1 MLNIRKIMKNNTRGY
16 AMGLALVAIMIFFAI
31 LTDGMLFMPLNITN
45 LILQNSYVF
54 ILGMGMLLCIL
65 SGGNI
70 DLSVGSI
77 VAFIGAL
84 CGNLIV
90 NMGINVWISIGI
102 ALLVGLAIGAWQGF
116 WIAVVKIP
124 SFIVTLA
131 GMLVFRGLT
140 LVILNGRTIGPFP
153 ESFQAI
159 SSGFISDYI
168 YDGELHFITLGLGA
182 VFSIAYI
189 ISTLNKGRQSKK
201 YGVETGS
208 VVLQVIKVLVM
219 LVLINGIS
227 WVIASY
233 KGISVIM
240 IILMTL
246 VFIYYVIT
254 KHSTFGRHIYAM
266 GGNEKAAK
274 LSGIKTSRVL
284 FSVYVN
290 MALLSALAGIVIA
303 GRLNA
308 ASPKAGTG
316 FELDAIAACFI
327 GGASTSGGIGT
338 VFGVIVGA
346 LIMGVL
352 NNGMSILGISVDWQQ
367 TIKGLVLLFAVA
379 FDILSKSRTKV

>member
-1 MLNIRKIMKNNTRGY
+1 
-16 AMGLALVAIMIFFAI
+16 MGLALVAIMIFFAI
-31 LTDGMLFMPLNITN
+31 LTDGMLFMPLNVTN
-45 LILQNSYVF
+45 LVLQNSYVF

-168 YDGELHFITLGLGA
+168 YDGELHFITLGLG
-182 VFSIAYI
+182 VIFSIVYI
-189 ISTLNKGRQSKK
+189 ISTIHRSRQSKK
-201 YGVETGS
+201 YGVDNGS

-246 VFIYYVIT
+246 VFIYYIIT

-338 VFGVIVGA
+338 VFGVIIGA

-379 FDILSKSRTKV
+379 FDILSKSRAKA

>member
-1 MLNIRKIMKNNTRGY
+1 MLNIRKIIKNNTRGY
-16 AMGLALVAIMIFFAI
+16 AMGLALIAIMIFFAI

-90 NMGINVWISIGI
+90 NMGINVWVSIGI
-102 ALLVGLAIGAWQGF
+102 ALLVGFAIGAWQGF

-168 YDGELHFITLGLGA
+168 YDGELHYITLGLGIL
-182 VFSIAYI
+182 FSIAYI
-189 ISTLNKGRQSKK
+189 VSTLLKGRQSKK
-201 YGVETGS
+201 YGVDNGS
-208 VVLQVIKVLVM
+208 VLLQMIKILVM
-219 LVLINGIS
+219 LVMINGFT

-240 IILMTL
+240 IILMVL
-246 VFIYYVIT
+246 VFVYYIIT

-284 FSVYVN
+284 FAVYVN

-338 VFGVIVGA
+338 VFGVIIGA

-379 FDILSKSRTKV
+379 FDILSKSRAKA

>member
-1 MLNIRKIMKNNTRGY
+1 MLNIRKIIKNNTRGY
-16 AMGLALVAIMIFFAI
+16 AMGLALIAIMIFFAI

-45 LILQNSYVF
+45 LVLQNSYVF

-153 ESFQAI
+153 DSFQAI

-168 YDGELHFITLGLGA
+168 NDGELHFITLGLGA
-182 VFSIAYI
+182 VLSIAYI
-189 ISTLNKGRQSKK
+189 FSSLRKSRQSKK
-201 YGVETGS
+201 YGVDNGS
-208 VVLQVIKVLVM
+208 VVLQVIKIVLM
-219 LVLINGIS
+219 LALINGIS

-246 VFIYYVIT
+246 VLIYYVIT

-266 GGNEKAAK
+266 GGNEKASR

-284 FSVYVN
+284 FAVYVN

-316 FELDAIAACFI
+316 FELDAIAACYI

-338 VFGVIVGA
+338 VFGVIIGA

-367 TIKGLVLLFAVA
+367 TIKGLVLLLAVA
-379 FDILSKSRTKV
+379 FDILSKSRSKA